1 MKPDLLGY
9 VLQMLDPEE
18 ERAVEAYLEATP
30 EARREVMRM
39 RPLLTAM
46 QDDEVEPSKDLIYK
60 TLRAVARQSSATA
73 MPSVQQP
80 VATPASTAAPTTVR
94 SSAKLPKLEPWAI
107 KEYEASPTSW
117 RRADA
122 WALIAVVMLILLA
135 IPPVLQFV
143 RDRAGQIECRENM
156 RQLYSSFTEYMN
168 DHGGTIPALASSGPA
183 ARAGIYATTLKEA
196 GLWGDRMRMGCP
208 PGSPTVPQ
216 SMAEVATHPDDE
228 MPYWKKF
235 AGSYAYNLGYLKE
248 NEGKRQIMQVKRG
261 DGDCIPI
268 LADRPAR
275 FGEVSDWATANS
287 PNHGGQGQNILCL
300 GGNVCFQK
308 NRSAMQGGDQDIYR
322 NAQGQPYAG
331 KTISD
336 YVLGP
341 SEATAIPVPSQ
352 TTKPATPLD

>member
-9 VLQMLDPEE
+9 VLQMLEPEE
-18 ERAVEAYLEATP
+18 ERAVEEYLEATP
-30 EARREVMRM
+30 KARREVMRM
-39 RPLLTAM
+39 HPLLKAM
-46 QDDEVEPSKDLIYK
+46 QDEAIEPSKDLVYK
-60 TLRAVARQSSATA
+60 TLRAVARQSSAAT
-73 MPSVQQP
+73 MPSLQGP
-80 VATPASTAAPTTVR
+80 VVTPAKAAATPPVG

-107 KEYEASPTSW
+107 KEYEAAPNTW

-143 RDRAGQIECRENM
+143 RDRAGQMECRENM
-156 RQLYSSFTEYMN
+156 RQLYLPFSEYMST
-168 DHGGTIPALASSGPA
+168 HGGAIPALSTSGPGA
-183 ARAGIYATTLKEA
+183 HAGTYATLLKE
-196 GLWGDRMRMGCP
+196 GGYWGDRLRLGCP

-216 SMAEVATHPDDE
+216 SMAEVATHQDDE
-228 MPYWKKF
+228 IPYWKKF
-235 AGSYAYNLGYLKE
+235 AGSYAYNLGYIKE
-248 NEGKRQIMQVKRG
+248 NNGQPQIMQVKRG

-300 GGNVCFQK
+300 GGNVYFQK
-308 NRSAMQGGDQDIYR
+308 NRCAMQGGDQDIYR
-322 NAQGQPYAG
+322 NALGLPHAG

-336 YVLGP
+336 YVLGA
-341 SEATAIPVPSQ
+341 SEATAMPNQ
-352 TTKPATPLD
+352 LMKPTNPND

>member
-9 VLQMLDPEE
+9 VLQMLEPEE

-30 EARREVMRM
+30 EARKEVMRM
-39 RPLLTAM
+39 RPLLKAM
-46 QDDEVEPSKDLIYK
+46 QDDDVEPSKDLVYK
-60 TLRAVARQSSATA
+60 TLRAVAHQSSSAVS
-73 MPSVQQP
+73 MPSLP
-80 VATPASTAAPTTVR
+80 RAAAASGGTSAPTAGR
-94 SSAKLPKLEPWAI
+94 SSAQLPKLEPWAL
-107 KEYEASPTSW
+107 KEYEAAPNTW

-122 WALIAVVMLILLA
+122 WALIAVVLLILLA

-156 RQLYSSFTEYMN
+156 RQHYSSFMEYMIA
-168 DHGGTIPALASSGPA
+168 HGGAIPALANSGPA
-183 ARAGIYATTLKEA
+183 SRAGIYATKLKEE
-196 GLWGDRMRMGCP
+196 GLWGERMRLGCP

-216 SMAEVATHPDDE
+216 SMEEVAKHPDDE
-228 MPYWKKF
+228 MAYWKKF
-235 AGSYAYNLGYLKE
+235 AGSYAYNLGYIKE
-248 NEGKRQIMQVKRG
+248 NEGTSQILQVKRG

-300 GGNVCFQK
+300 GGNVHFQK
-308 NRSAMQGGDQDIYR
+308 NRCALQGGDQDIYR

-331 KTISD
+331 KSISD
-336 YVLGP
+336 YVLGA
-341 SEATAIPVPSQ
+341 SEATAMPTQSNQP
-352 TTKPATPLD
+352 TNPND